1 VSTVLEAELL
11 VHLDT
16 QINSARRL
24 LGFVLEQGK
33 AIRKRD
39 VDVVLARLTDVQ
51 TEMGRRGALE
61 QERAALLQRA
71 GAALGVPAAQVT
83 LERLC
88 SLVSPGAAASARERS
103 AELRGLLAEIARE
116 HGINRALMRQ
126 ELAFLAHLTRLV
138 GKDSEPGYARPDGQG
153 TAAASAPPV
162 HRALDLQA

>member
-1 VSTVLEAELL
+1 VSSVLEAELL

-16 QINSARRL
+16 QITSARRL
-24 LGFVLEQGK
+24 LGLVLDQGK

-39 VDVVLARLTDVQ
+39 VDAVLARLADVQ

-61 QERAALLQRA
+61 QDRAALLQRA

-88 SLVSPGAAASARERS
+88 SLVTPGAAASARERS

-126 ELAFLAHLTRLV
+126 ELTFLSHLTRLLGAEPEAGYRPPGSTGPV
-138 GKDSEPGYARPDGQG
+138 GPSSQPY
-153 TAAASAPPV
+153 
-162 HRALDLQA
+162 RALDLQA

>member
-1 VSTVLEAELL
+1 VSSVLEAELL

-24 LGFVLEQGK
+24 LGFVLDQGK
-33 AIRKRD
+33 AIRTRD
-39 VDVVLARLTDVQ
+39 VDAVLARLTDVQ

-88 SLVSPGAAASARERS
+88 SLVTPGAADAARQRS

-126 ELAFLAHLTRLV
+126 ELAFLSHLVRLV
-138 GKDSEPGYARPDGQG
+138 GEEPEAGYQPGG
-153 TAAASAPPV
+153 APAEAPAV
-162 HRALDLQA
+162 APLHQTLDLRA